1 MNGIEP
7 GFDTQES
14 GAQLPDSCTDPCIL
28 IWHVINANTF
38 AQHVRFLEL
47 SSGFDSGSRSVVV
60 FFYNRPVVMEKAS

>member
-14 GAQLPDSCTDPCIL
+14 GAQLPDSYRSLYSDLPCDKRQHL
-28 IWHVINANTF
+28 
-38 AQHVRFLEL
+38 AQHVHFEEL
-47 SSGFDSGSRSVVV
+47 PSGFDSGSRSVVV